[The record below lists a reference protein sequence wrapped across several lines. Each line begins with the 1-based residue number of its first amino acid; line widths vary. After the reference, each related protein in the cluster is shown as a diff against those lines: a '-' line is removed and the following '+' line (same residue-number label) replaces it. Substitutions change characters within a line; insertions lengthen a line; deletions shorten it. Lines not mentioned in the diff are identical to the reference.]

1 MARAIYCHGVWW
13 LLHYL
18 DDFLFF
24 GALGTSE
31 ASLAAS
37 SAAGVFAGT
46 GIPVASHKTK
56 GPSTSVTFVVDMV
69 QFQLRLLLE
78 KVTQLWGLVSDWC
91 HERSCTRKEL
101 ESFIGHLAHA
111 ATVICPGWIFLWSLF
126 DLLSLVSRPYH
137 YVRLTAPVR
146 ADLQWWLQFL
156 QVWNGMSFFPPSR
169 PSHHVYSDASR
180 SYDCGAF
187 DVSFGWF
194 KVRWPNHWV
203 MSSIALKEFV
213 PIVIA
218 TAIWGP
224 HWQGCHV
231 CFHSDNMAV
240 VSELVKRAAKDA
252 CMDHLL
258 RTLFFYV
265 AIYKSPNLHSCADV
279 QSGGKDLDWDALYG
293 LPRSVHAWGLL
304 LAPAVATA

>member
-1 MARAIYCHGVWW
+1 MLLSTMLLPSFSNQHLGRGTELVKMDLKDAYCVVPVHPQDHQLLGIRWDGGVYVDRSLPFGLWSVPPPIFTAFADLVARAIYCHGVWW

-18 DDFLFF
+18 DNFLFF
-24 GALGTSE
+24 GALGTLE

-46 GIPVASHKTK
+46 GIPVASHKTE
-56 GPSTSVTFVVDMV
+56 GPSTSVTFVVDTV

-111 ATVICPGWIFLWSLF
+111 ATVICPGWIFLRSLF

-180 SYDCGAF
+180 S
-187 DVSFGWF
+187 
-194 KVRWPNHWV
+194 
-203 MSSIALKEFV
+203 
-213 PIVIA
+213 
-218 TAIWGP
+218 
-224 HWQGCHV
+224 
-231 CFHSDNMAV
+231 
-240 VSELVKRAAKDA
+240 
-252 CMDHLL
+252 
-258 RTLFFYV
+258 
-265 AIYKSPNLHSCADV
+265 
-279 QSGGKDLDWDALYG
+279 
-293 LPRSVHAWGLL
+293 
-304 LAPAVATA
+304 